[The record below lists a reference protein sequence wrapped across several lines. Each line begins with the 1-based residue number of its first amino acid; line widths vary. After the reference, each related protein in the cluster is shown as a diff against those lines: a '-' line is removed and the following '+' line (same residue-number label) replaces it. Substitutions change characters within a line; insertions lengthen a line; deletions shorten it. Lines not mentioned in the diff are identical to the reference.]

1 MSVELGEEGGVS
13 VELEKEE
20 GVSVELE
27 EEGEG
32 ESIAKSV
39 GRG

>member
-1 MSVELGEEGGVS
+1 MSVELGEEGGAS
-13 VELEKEE
+13 VELD
-20 GVSVELE
+20 

-32 ESIAKSV
+32 ESIAKSI

>member
-13 VELEKEE
+13 VELEEE
-20 GVSVELE
+20 GGVSVELE

>member
-13 VELEKEE
+13 VELEEK
-20 GVSVELE
+20 
-27 EEGEG
+27 GEG

>member
-1 MSVELGEEGGVS
+1 MSVELDEEGGAS
-13 VELEKEE
+13 VELD
-20 GVSVELE
+20 